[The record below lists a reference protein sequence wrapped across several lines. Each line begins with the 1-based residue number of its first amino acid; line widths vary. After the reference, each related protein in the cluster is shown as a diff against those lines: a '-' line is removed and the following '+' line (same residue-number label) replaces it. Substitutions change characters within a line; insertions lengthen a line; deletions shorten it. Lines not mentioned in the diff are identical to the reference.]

1 MCSSHHPCILGTHS
15 NLQVGKKTCNFFINK
30 CHYVTLPVF
39 MGLSRTSKCHKIP
52 LKCHYWSIT
61 FTLSKDSSSSS
72 KAMLLR
78 CQRIA
83 PIVQRL
89 CFFVASHLEPSKDRS
104 GVVFEWYFVVFM
116 SLLEKSYHIDNQLF
130 NVYSG
135 IVTFF

>member
-1 MCSSHHPCILGTHS
+1 
-15 NLQVGKKTCNFFINK
+15 
-30 CHYVTLPVF
+30 
-39 MGLSRTSKCHKIP
+39 
-52 LKCHYWSIT
+52 
-61 FTLSKDSSSSS
+61 
-72 KAMLLR
+72 MLLR

-116 SLLEKSYHIDNQLF
+116 SILEKSYHIDNQLF